1 MRNTSKIETI
11 AFLAEENFHLTST
24 FEIIEIA
31 KKLNFTA
38 KEKLQFAQL
47 EIGFMDYK
55 YYFDSVN
62 FQLNV
67 LIKIKKDLFFNQD
80 KDFSINFRTI
90 TKKFGKYVIGGLVQ
104 CIPNPIHVHKMFEN
118 LKEKLGLNDYKELIK
133 YLFSNALESNFYPAQ
148 ESGIPEENAKII
160 HSILISTLSE
170 DELKSYFFTNK
181 FFKRYN
187 GDIYEVMLNS
197 KFIEHGVTLYC
208 TLLQDSHLEM
218 LMLNR
223 SNGMSNLCFLMTFPY
238 ETIFHT
244 LNELKKRISSDEK
257 LLDLINKSLLL

>member
-104 CIPNPIHVHKMFEN
+104 CIPNPIHVHKMF
-118 LKEKLGLNDYKELIK
+118 
-133 YLFSNALESNFYPAQ
+133 
-148 ESGIPEENAKII
+148 
-160 HSILISTLSE
+160 
-170 DELKSYFFTNK
+170 
-181 FFKRYN
+181 
-187 GDIYEVMLNS
+187 
-197 KFIEHGVTLYC
+197 
-208 TLLQDSHLEM
+208 
-218 LMLNR
+218 
-223 SNGMSNLCFLMTFPY
+223 
-238 ETIFHT
+238 
-244 LNELKKRISSDEK
+244 
-257 LLDLINKSLLL
+257 